1 MYKKSRICGIF
12 FILFLE
18 RSVYQSLRPLRPE
31 LRIVTRR
38 RPE

>member
-1 MYKKSRICGIF
+1 MYKNPAFAGF

-18 RSVYQSLRPLRPE
+18 RSVYQPLRPLRPE

-38 RPE
+38 RPG